1 MNVRERESVAEPRS
15 ASTAGGELVY
25 GVVRAETSM
34 AGAPA
39 GFGGAPVRAVA
50 HGDVAALVSSVGEGD
65 LRATRRDLVSH
76 SAVLE
81 HVLAEGPVLPVRF
94 GTVLRDEE
102 AVVTELLEP
111 HAGELEALL
120 ARFEARVEL
129 RVKAFSVEEE
139 VLREVVRSNP
149 GIARLRESVRELPE
163 AASYAHRLRL
173 GEAVAR
179 AVEAERAADADA
191 ILGRLRPLSENVVV
205 EREPASGL
213 VLAASFLVARRGI
226 DEFDAAMNELAERF
240 DGRIRFKYLGPLPPH
255 SFVSLPGAV

>member
-1 MNVRERESVAEPRS
+1 MNVRERETVAEPPS
-15 ASTAGGELVY
+15 AGNARGELVY
-25 GVVRAETSM
+25 GVVRAGTSM
-34 AGAPA
+34 AGTPA

-50 HGDVAALVSSVGEGD
+50 HGDVAALVSSVGHGD
-65 LRATRRDLVSH
+65 LRATRRDLVNH

-81 HVLAEGPVLPVRF
+81 HVLADGPVLPVRF
-94 GTVLRDEE
+94 GTVLQDEE
-102 AVVTELLEP
+102 AVVSDLLEP
-111 HAGELEALL
+111 HARELEALL
-120 ARFEARVEL
+120 SRFEGLVEL
-129 RVKAFSVEEE
+129 RVKAFYVEKE